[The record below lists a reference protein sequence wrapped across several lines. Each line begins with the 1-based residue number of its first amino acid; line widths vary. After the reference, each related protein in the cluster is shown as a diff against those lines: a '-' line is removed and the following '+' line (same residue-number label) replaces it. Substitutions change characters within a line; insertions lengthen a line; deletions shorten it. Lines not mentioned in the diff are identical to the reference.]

1 MSGNEGKEVAIGRY
15 ADWGDDGI
23 RPRRSDGLGN
33 AFACLI
39 PTLMFVE
46 VNLGGRL
53 FLSEILLA
61 CMLPILLFIRGYKLS
76 DPLPRRVVLLGMLWL
91 AALVV
96 TDEIRGTPFEDWS
109 RGWAKIIF
117 LLVDFSSIYLFLNGK
132 EQRYFMFALGI
143 AFGQLLGYFFN
154 PNDFAHD
161 FPWKFG
167 YGTAVTMFVILAAS
181 RWYSD
186 ERAGR
191 LFSAAAL
198 LAMGGVNFYMGF
210 RSLGLVCLLGGWLL
224 MVRRSYHSG
233 VNNAAI
239 MALLVGA
246 AIIGATAFYDYGASR
261 SLFGEE
267 EKAKYMLQSS
277 GNMGVLLGARSE
289 ILASA
294 QAVVDSPLI
303 GHGSWAKDP
312 KYAEIMADDLAHL
325 GYEVWGVRD
334 SDLIPSHS
342 YLMGAWVEA
351 GVAGAIFWCFGL
363 LLIYRVLLGRYRV
376 DSVLMPVIIFE
387 AFDFLWS
394 IPFSPFGA
402 EARLYAAYDFS
413 LMLFALSLTWN
424 AAVNRGLK

>member
-1 MSGNEGKEVAIGRY
+1 MMFGKEGKEMAVERY
-15 ADWGDDGI
+15 VDWNEQGGQLQ
-23 RPRRSDGLGN
+23 RPDLFGN
-33 AFACLI
+33 ALAFLI

-53 FLSEILLA
+53 FFSEVLLV
-61 CMLPILLFIRGYKLS
+61 CMLPVLLTIRGHLIS
-76 DPLPRRVVLLGMLWL
+76 DRLPRRLLFLGFLWL
-91 AALVV
+91 AALIV

-117 LLVDFSSIYLFLNGK
+117 LLIDFSSIYLFLNGK
-132 EQRYFMFALGI
+132 EKRYFMFALGI
-143 AFGQLLGYFFN
+143 AVGQLLGFFFN
-154 PNDFAHD
+154 PNEYAHD
-161 FPWKFG
+161 YPWKFG
-167 YGTAVTMFVILAAS
+167 YGTAVTMLVILAAS
-181 RWYSD
+181 RLYSGQH
-186 ERAGR
+186 AGKF
-191 LFSAAAL
+191 LSAAAL
-198 LAMGGVNFYMGF
+198 LLMGALNFYMGF

-224 MVRRSYHSG
+224 VVRRSYHAG
-233 VNNAAI
+233 VNDAVKK
-239 MALLVGA
+239 ALLVGA
-246 AIIGATAFYDYGASR
+246 AIVCAMVFYDYGASR
-261 SLFGEE
+261 AFFGEE

-294 QAVVDSPLI
+294 QAVADSPFI

-312 KYAEIMADDLAHL
+312 KYAEIMADDLAHF

-351 GVAGAIFWCFGL
+351 GVAGAIFWSFGL

-376 DSVLMPVIIFE
+376 DSILMPVIMFE
-387 AFDFLWS
+387 AFNFLWS

-402 EARLYAAYDFS
+402 EARLYAAYNFS
-413 LMLFALSLTWN
+413 LMLFGLSLTCSQPQTR
-424 AAVNRGLK
+424 A